1 MADVNTELDIVP
13 ATPNLGRIHRSGG
26 KVRGFGRDDYHRFR
40 NLSPWYICAAE
51 KNIGAVH
58 VDCRLLLKK
67 SKLGVFGF
75 GVDEQPGGI
84 IYFNLDIS
92 QPPDCSLSEATI
104 EITFDQESGFIRQHY
119 AESTSTKPPQIPV
132 QVATWGPT
140 KLTGEKRTLTVESSA
155 NGTASIQFPGGGIG
169 GVGLDKKRTVER
181 CSRWALNSSLVRGK
195 TGKLYQGVKWTLA
208 ANKFDKGSQPGGN
221 LYTAFSFQYDGE
233 PFLMKNI
240 VLESI
245 AGAMTHRVS
254 HSGNTSRI
262 DTHIHVLTPSYL
274 AALDEAGGDP
284 SGWATPNWTLEE
296 CVRFSDTIGSS
307 FSVLS
312 VTAPGPALLGP
323 TEKGRR
329 LARALNQEVWDVC
342 QQRPG
347 RFGFFASLPDFNDTE
362 GTIAEIKA
370 IFESEKRA
378 NGVVVMTSYGDKLV
392 GDEVFRPIWDELN
405 KHAALV
411 FVHPSHV
418 KITPEKIGGF
428 LPQPVI
434 DYPLATT
441 RAAMSLIV
449 SGVMTYCSKIE
460 VILSHAGGA
469 FPFLA
474 QRGIGALINPTIAEQ
489 SKANII
495 QGRAAMGRFWYD
507 IALSTSEAQLKALLA
522 TASSSRIVFG
532 SDFPYAPKLG
542 IYAGL
547 LQYSKFAETAEGSPI
562 RPAEL
567 NHNATV
573 LLRAH
578 ALENSFLPHDKGEE
592 DMRREPE
599 FGLEENDDAAQAREQ
614 LDEH

>member
-1 MADVNTELDIVP
+1 M
-13 ATPNLGRIHRSGG
+13 
-26 KVRGFGRDDYHRFR
+26 
-40 NLSPWYICAAE
+40 
-51 KNIGAVH
+51 
-58 VDCRLLLKK
+58 
-67 SKLGVFGF
+67 
-75 GVDEQPGGI
+75 
-84 IYFNLDIS
+84 
-92 QPPDCSLSEATI
+92 
-104 EITFDQESGFIRQHY
+104 
-119 AESTSTKPPQIPV
+119 
-132 QVATWGPT
+132 
-140 KLTGEKRTLTVESSA
+140 
-155 NGTASIQFPGGGIG
+155 
-169 GVGLDKKRTVER
+169 
-181 CSRWALNSSLVRGK
+181 
-195 TGKLYQGVKWTLA
+195 
-208 ANKFDKGSQPGGN
+208 
-221 LYTAFSFQYDGE
+221 
-233 PFLMKNI
+233 
-240 VLESI
+240 
-245 AGAMTHRVS
+245 
-254 HSGNTSRI
+254 
-262 DTHIHVLTPSYL
+262 LTPSYL

-495 QGRAAMGRFWYD
+495 QGYGLRY
-507 IALSTSEAQLKALLA
+507 LYN
-522 TASSSRIVFG
+522 
-532 SDFPYAPKLG
+532 FPFHANESQESCNG
-542 IYAGL
+542 
-547 LQYSKFAETAEGSPI
+547 PI
-562 RPAEL
+562 LVRHCA
-567 NHNATV
+567 V
-573 LLRAH
+573 YQR
-578 ALENSFLPHDKGEE
+578 G
-592 DMRREPE
+592 
-599 FGLEENDDAAQAREQ
+599 AAQGASRHGIIVTNRLWKRFPVRPKAGYLCWPAAVQ
-614 LDEH
+614 QVCRDC